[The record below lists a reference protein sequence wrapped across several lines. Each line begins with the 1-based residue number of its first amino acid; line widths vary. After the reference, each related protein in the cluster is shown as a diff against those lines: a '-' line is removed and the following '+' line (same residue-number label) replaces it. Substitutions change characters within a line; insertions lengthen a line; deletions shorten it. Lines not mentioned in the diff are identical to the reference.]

1 MCIRDRSSCRLA
13 TLVASENCEVSVVSP
28 VTASLYVR
36 VTTSEE
42 LETLGPEGVVMVS
55 VGDVVSTVKVILCVP
70 AT

>member
-1 MCIRDRSSCRLA
+1 M
-13 TLVASENCEVSVVSP
+13 SVVNP

-42 LETLGPEGVVMVS
+42 LEILGPEGVVMVS
-55 VGDVVSTVKVILCVP
+55 VGDVESTIKVILCVP

>member
-1 MCIRDRSSCRLA
+1 M
-13 TLVASENCEVSVVSP
+13 VNP

-42 LETLGPEGVVMVS
+42 LENLGPEGVVIVS
-55 VGDVVSTVKVILCVP
+55 VGDVVSTLKVILCVP